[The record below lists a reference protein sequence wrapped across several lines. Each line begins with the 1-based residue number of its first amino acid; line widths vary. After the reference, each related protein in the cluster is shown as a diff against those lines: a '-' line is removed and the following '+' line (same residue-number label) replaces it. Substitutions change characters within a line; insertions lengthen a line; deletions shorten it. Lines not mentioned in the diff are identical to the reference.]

1 MTAAP
6 RRPKVSKS
14 RARRPAVHPVIE
26 AMVRSMAQPAPSSP
40 PTVTQRAPGNATQW
54 IRRAGHSGLWLLRQA
69 GGLALAITLVP
80 AMTFAVPIAIAV
92 APIVPSMAP
101 DLGESLAAD
110 ALTRPMEPTIAPAGP
125 ILRAPH
131 DPAASLAF
139 DPIGFEQ
146 GSSDAAQPPEEAPD
160 TAAPAT
166 IVELPLDPFGLDAL
180 QAATTPL
187 KPAPGYALPMAAVA
201 VPQPSA
207 SPVPDA
213 RPTTPGAATQA
224 TIATPAIIATPQSQA
239 PAQPAAQGPATQ
251 VAAAPVPA
259 PVALAGGPAAA
270 NARAAVATAAP
281 RAIATAAVIA
291 DASSAAT
298 LAAMEQNVSLGKL
311 GKDGRFDLNV
321 SNAAPGAVFAA
332 IVHDTRV
339 SVLVEPNVRTPIT
352 VNLKDV
358 TMREALE
365 ALSTLYGFE
374 YRALGRRIVVQGP
387 EMSTRVFKIDY
398 PVISRA
404 GRTEV
409 RVLSGSITNG
419 GGSGGSTGS
428 TGAAPTPAGA
438 NGSPPGG
445 GSSVAMESSRVT
457 TAQRNDVWGELEATL
472 KLLVPEKDGARI
484 VVSPQTGTVVVRAMP
499 REMREVEHYL
509 EMAKL
514 QVERQV
520 MIEAKIIE
528 VNLNDSQRAGVNWGA
543 FRQALNSRLSVGTVT
558 PGTSLSV
565 KGELSSGGLSAD
577 PGASLSG
584 AASLGGGLFGLA
596 FQTSNFAA
604 VLDFLETQGGVQVL
618 SSPRIATLNNQKA
631 VLKMGTDDFFVTNI
645 STTTTSTGNNSVT
658 SPTITV
664 QPFFSGISLDVT
676 PQIDDAGKIILHI
689 HPQISSVKERQ
700 KVLNLGSAGNFTLP
714 LASSTVNETDSIVR
728 VSDGSIFAIGGL
740 MREEQSNEHS
750 GLPGTQGTF
759 LRHIFGQSS
768 RANSKQELVI
778 LLKPT
783 VVTGTGNDS
792 PKQDS
797 LGRLLSW
804 LEESRAATR
813 KD

>member
-6 RRPKVSKS
+6 KRQKDPKR
-14 RARRPAVHPVIE
+14 RARRPAVHPVIQ
-26 AMVRSMAQPAPSSP
+26 AMVRSMAQPPTSVMPSKP
-40 PTVTQRAPGNATQW
+40 QPMPRPAQHW

-92 APIVPSMAP
+92 APISPNGSY
-101 DLGESLAAD
+101 DLPYALAAD
-110 ALTRPMEPTIAPAGP
+110 ALTSPIESTATPAG
-125 ILRAPH
+125 LSVRE
-131 DPAASLAF
+131 ASEASADSAL
-139 DPIGFEQ
+139 DPIGF
-146 GSSDAAQPPEEAPD
+146 GHGMPDGHGLIPAAPDAAGPALAVDPPFAPFVLD
-160 TAAPAT
+160 GFVAA
-166 IVELPLDPFGLDAL
+166 
-180 QAATTPL
+180 AAPL
-187 KPAPGYALPMAAVA
+187 KPAPGYALPTTALAAPPA
-201 VPQPSA
+201 A
-207 SPVPDA
+207 ATPDA
-213 RPTTPGAATQA
+213 PPPAPTGAAQ
-224 TIATPAIIATPQSQA
+224 ITPATLAAAA
-239 PAQPAAQGPATQ
+239 PQPAANAAPGVPAASPR
-251 VAAAPVPA
+251 VAAS
-259 PVALAGGPAAA
+259 
-270 NARAAVATAAP
+270 TAAP
-281 RAIATAAVIA
+281 RTIAAAAVIA
-291 DASSAAT
+291 DAGSAAT

-419 GGSGGSTGS
+419 NGSGGSSGGNGT
-428 TGAAPTPAGA
+428 APTPSGT
-438 NGSPPGG
+438 NGSAPAG

-457 TAQRNDVWGELEATL
+457 TAQRNDVWSELEATL

-528 VNLNDSQRAGVNWGA
+528 VSLNDSQRAGVNWGA
-543 FRQALNSRLSVGTVT
+543 FRQALNSRLSVGTVA

-565 KGELSSGGLSAD
+565 KGELSSGSLSAD
-577 PGASLSG
+577 PGVSLSG
-584 AASLGGGLFGLA
+584 AASLGSGLFGLA

-792 PKQDS
+792 PKHDS
-797 LGRLLSW
+797 LSKLLSW
-804 LEESRAATR
+804 LEADRAATR
-813 KD
+813 KE